1 LCSPIYLQSSLKSR
15 AKGGY
20 FSKKKR
26 MLPRI
31 LIGLVLLSASILYV
45 RGLSMDEICEK
56 HKAHGRCD
64 NGNIAKQC
72 SKQCGGGSDNSGGGD
87 KPTPAPSKPSPGPTP
102 AKNQKSNNNAQPKP
116 TTQAPS
122 NNNGGGG
129 AKKIGNCDKRSPCI
143 SMEDANRNFR
153 TRCEAIPDAQLKTG
167 CHDHCKYDEDTNT
180 IKNAFLKGPCK
191 LNELRT
197 YLTAASNSKDN
208 SGCCQDTGVLS
219 QKKTG
224 VCGCF
229 CNPTGP
235 VWPGKGEAVKY
246 APCVSV
252 LTGIM
257 QCHYYA
263 EGA

>member
-1 LCSPIYLQSSLKSR
+1 
-15 AKGGY
+15 
-20 FSKKKR
+20 
-26 MLPRI
+26 MVPRI
-31 LIGLVLLSASILYV
+31 LTLVLLSASILYV
-45 RGLSMDEICEK
+45 YGGGLSMDDICQK
-56 HKAHGRCD
+56 HKDHGRCD
-64 NGNIAKQC
+64 NANIAKQC
-72 SKQCGGGSDNSGGGD
+72 SKQCGGGDNSGGGD
-87 KPTPAPSKPSPGPTP
+87 KPTPATSKPTP
-102 AKNQKSNNNAQPKP
+102 AKDQRSNNNAKP

-122 NNNGGGG
+122 NSGGNAPKTG
-129 AKKIGNCDKRSPCI
+129 KCDKRSPCI
-143 SMEDANRNFR
+143 SMDDANKNFR
-153 TRCEAIPDAQLKTG
+153 TRCEALPDAQLKTG

-180 IKNAFLKGPCK
+180 MKNAFLKGPCK
-191 LNELRT
+191 LAELRT
-197 YLTAASNSKDN
+197 YLTAASNGRDN

-229 CNPTGP
+229 CNPSGP